1 MSSTRYESSISR
13 MTRPVPSACY
23 CEDNRSKST
32 RIDEGRNCR
41 TRIKI
46 KIQGAYRGGGGR
58 RVYYVTLDQVYDC
71 EREEGRK
78 ATIITGDRKSKKY
91 N

>member
-1 MSSTRYESSISR
+1 MRIIGANRHESTREEIAELVS
-13 MTRPVPSACY
+13 
-23 CEDNRSKST
+23 RSKFKA
-32 RIDEGRNCR
+32 R
-41 TRIKI
+41 TVV
-46 KIQGAYRGGGGR
+46 GGGR

-78 ATIITGDRKSKKY
+78 ATIITGDREKSKKY